1 MSHMSADTSKITD
14 RIMKLLAKAEGT
26 DNEAE
31 AATFMEAAQRLMAQH
46 AIEESMVRAAGRRAA
61 SEVVTKF
68 ITSTHTWHNTD
79 LALAGG
85 VTDAND
91 CQVYGCALY
100 RGQLARLAVV
110 GHPEDVDNV
119 FLAYGSLQIQ
129 LARYLRGTPSHQS
142 WRRAFRYGFANR
154 VTERLAETRAHIVR
168 EMAEDDPSLLPVLR
182 DKAAAVRD
190 AMPDNL
196 RKVRNTR
203 VDAGGYESGTAAG
216 NRADV
221 GGPAMPSGARALG
234 R

>member
-1 MSHMSADTSKITD
+1 MSTDASKITD

-31 AATFMEAAQRLMAQH
+31 AATFMAAAQRLMAQH
-46 AIEESMVRAAGRRAA
+46 AIEESMVRAAGRRAT

-85 VTDAND
+85 ITDAND
-91 CQVYGCALY
+91 CLIYGCA
-100 RGQLARLAVV
+100 RHSGRPARIAIV
-110 GHPEDVDNV
+110 GHPEDVANV
-119 FLAYGSLQIQ
+119 LLAYGSLQVQ
-129 LARYLRGTPSHQS
+129 LARYLRGTPRHQS

-168 EMAEDDPSLLPVLR
+168 EMADDDPSLLPVLR
-182 DKAAAVRD
+182 DKAVAVRD
-190 AMPDNL
+190 AMPPNL
-196 RKVRNTR
+196 RKIRNSR
-203 VDAGGYESGTAAG
+203 VDADGYVFGTAAG

-234 R
+234 Q